1 MTADRKAH
9 FATALTAWL
18 NVQPRAPYE
27 VDLWI
32 DCQVSIG
39 LMSEVEASEFERWLG
54 GVQ

>member
-9 FATALTAWL
+9 LAAQLTAWL

-32 DCQVSIG
+32 DCQVAIG
-39 LMSEVEASEFERWLG
+39 LMSEVEAHEFERCLG